1 MVQHFQINQ
10 CKKDKNLMIIS
21 TDAKK
26 ALDKIQPSLMIT
38 TLIRVGMYETFLN
51 IIEDIMAN
59 PQATSFST
67 VKS

>member
-1 MVQHFQINQ
+1 
-10 CKKDKNLMIIS
+10 MIIS